1 MRSLNIQLPE
11 PLYDGAAQAAASAGL
26 SLEAFV
32 LDAVQ
37 SRVEDDTGVPDSFFT
52 PQIVAEID
60 AAIVE
65 ADKGGSLT
73 VAETW
78 EELAKFQESRLAKR
92 RA

>member
-11 PLYDGAAQAAASAGL
+11 PLYDEAAQAAASAGL

-37 SRVEDDTGVPDSFFT
+37 SRVEDDAGVPDSFFT
-52 PQIVAEID
+52 PQIMAEID

-65 ADKGGSLT
+65 ADKGGGIT
-73 VAETW
+73 MEQMRQQIAAEREAW
-78 EELAKFQESRLAKR
+78 LANRPA
-92 RA
+92 